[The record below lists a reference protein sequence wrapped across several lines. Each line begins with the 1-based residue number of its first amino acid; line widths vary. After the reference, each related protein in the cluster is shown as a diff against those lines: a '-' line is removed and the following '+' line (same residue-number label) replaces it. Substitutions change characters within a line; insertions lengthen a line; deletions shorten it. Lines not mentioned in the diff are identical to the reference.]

1 MGLQPLALCV
11 LAVQRLG
18 GVLGYC
24 RILGGFAV
32 LKAIKVYIQLI
43 AQRLDKIRLPLGIV
57 VYGRY
62 KLICCSCADFAAG
75 EVFFRYPLHGDK
87 IFAILLISLGAFN
100 RFVNLHF

>member
-1 MGLQPLALCV
+1 MLPPLTLCV

-24 RILGGFAV
+24 RIVGGFAV
-32 LKAIKVYIQLI
+32 LVAVKVYIQLI

-62 KLICCSCADFAAG
+62 KLICRSRADLVAG
-75 EVFFRYPLHGDK
+75 EVFF
-87 IFAILLISLGAFN
+87 LLPATWG
-100 RFVNLHF
+100 